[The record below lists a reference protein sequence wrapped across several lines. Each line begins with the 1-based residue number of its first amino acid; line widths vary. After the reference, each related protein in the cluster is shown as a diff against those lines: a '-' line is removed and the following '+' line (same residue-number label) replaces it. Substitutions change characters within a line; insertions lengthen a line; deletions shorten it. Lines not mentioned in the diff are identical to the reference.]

1 MNTKI
6 TLLAILLVLQM
17 MLIFALVLD
26 TSSSEQD
33 SQRWLE
39 FVAESVDKVRMN
51 DADNEVELHRID
63 GVWQVGALKADAGKL
78 MELLQKLQ
86 DIQAPWPV
94 AASTSSR
101 ERFEV
106 AADKY
111 QRRVQLLAGDSVILE
126 LYLGTSPGFQRVHA
140 RKSDQD
146 EIYSVELSNYEL
158 PVETSGWMDTALLS
172 TAEPLDEVTVTLAD
186 GTSHRLRRDAE
197 GWLYN
202 DGAAEQDAAATYVN
216 RFKTLQVLGSADA
229 ELAGAANEVAE
240 IELLWLGGS
249 KRIFVTQHEEE
260 YLLRQDQGSF
270 KVATYIAEQLLLTDV
285 DLAAVADAVEAP
297 AEVEQQQ

>member
-17 MLIFALVLD
+17 MLVFTLVLD

-39 FVAESVDKVRMN
+39 FAAESVDKVRMN

-63 GVWQVGALKADAGKL
+63 GVWQVGALKADEGKL

-86 DIQAPWPV
+86 DIEAPWPV

-111 QRRVQLLAGDSVILE
+111 QRRIQLVADDSVILE

-158 PVETSGWMDTALLS
+158 PVETSGWMDKALLS

-186 GTSHRLRRDAE
+186 RTSHRLRRDAE

-216 RFKTLQVLGSADA
+216 RFKTLEVLGSADA
-229 ELAGAANEVAE
+229 GLAGAANEVAE
-240 IELLWLGGS
+240 IELLWPGGS